1 MAAEKEKEGVVQV
14 PQSVLTKLQEDMAAQ
29 EKKMAD
35 LEAKN
40 AGLEQLFADS
50 ARAEGEPKLRE
61 KKNFEPK
68 FRTVRL
74 RKFPVAG
81 GPELDYVV
89 GWTNKGAYQEVDRSG
104 ISPQIVDYID
114 IIFLGQQKP
123 KDGKIKAEKV
133 RLLDLMNRGVQ
144 VHCKILN
151 TKKESKMVPTGEEIN
166 VTVFDPQHGLTQTG
180 DTIDGFVTY
189 SDIEYT
195 VQIPGVAEPVVIDG
209 LFVN

>member
-1 MAAEKEKEGVVQV
+1 MATEKEGVVQV